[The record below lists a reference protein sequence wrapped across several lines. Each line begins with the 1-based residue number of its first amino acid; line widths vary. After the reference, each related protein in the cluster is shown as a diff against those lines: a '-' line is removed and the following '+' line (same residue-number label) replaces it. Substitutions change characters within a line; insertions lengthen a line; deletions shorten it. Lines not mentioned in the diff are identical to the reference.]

1 MLQHQLKKKMN
12 EKKSFKSIYLYIG
25 YFKTIELENRKLH
38 THKQGPK
45 ALTQR
50 TKNSDNNKVQK

>member
-1 MLQHQLKKKMN
+1 MK
-12 EKKSFKSIYLYIG
+12 KKSFKSIYLYIG